1 MKFVLSKF
9 AASTENPTMT
19 ATFRNRIFQ
28 ELFRTSFSKTAIN
41 GPFHK
46 WDSNLSSL
54 INIYKNNNN
63 NYINTC
69 MYGTIYIYIYI
80 YIIHYI
86 YMYYI
91 LYGCHSCSLSGHKW
105 YKTHR
110 VLKSDRSRMG
120 VIHMQSSKQCA
131 LPIIITMTFCGNSC
145 TCHKAVMI
153 NIYIYI

>member
-41 GPFHK
+41 GLFHK
-46 WDSNLSSL
+46 WDSNF
-54 INIYKNNNN
+54 
-63 NYINTC
+63 INTC
-69 MYGTIYIYIYI
+69 MYGIIYIYIYI

-91 LYGCHSCSLSGHKW
+91 LYGCHSCSLTGHKW
-105 YKTHR
+105 YTTHR

-131 LPIIITMTFCGNSC
+131 LPIITTMTFCGNSC

>member
-19 ATFRNRIFQ
+19 AIFRNRIFQ

-41 GPFHK
+41 GLFHK

-80 YIIHYI
+80 YYTLYI
-86 YMYYI
+86 YV
-91 LYGCHSCSLSGHKW
+91 LYFVWLS
-105 YKTHR
+105 
-110 VLKSDRSRMG
+110 
-120 VIHMQSSKQCA
+120 
-131 LPIIITMTFCGNSC
+131 
-145 TCHKAVMI
+145 
-153 NIYIYI
+153 